1 MLCTINF
8 RDGNICPLFKKGKK
22 EAPGNY
28 RPVSLTSVV
37 GKVLE
42 SIIKDELTSHLEANN
57 ILIPQQHGFRSGKSC
72 TTNLLEY
79 LNQVTEMIDNREPV
93 DIMFFYYQKAFDLVP
108 HKNNNEETGKLW
120 SEWSTSRVDQKLV
133 KRSKAKSCDQWV
145 LLWLGNCPQRRTT
158 SVCAWA
164 NLIFDFHKRSE
175 LWRDESIEHFC

>member
-1 MLCTINF
+1 MREGKVPQDF

-79 LNQVTEMIDNREPV
+79 LNQVTEMIDNGEPV
-93 DIMFFYYQKAFDLVP
+93 DIVFFDYQKAFDLVP
-108 HKNNNEETGKLW
+108 HKHLMKKLE
-120 SEWSTSRVDQKLV
+120 SCGVLDQRLFYNQKKHEV
-133 KRSKAKSCDQWV
+133 NW
-145 LLWLGNCPQRRTT
+145 
-158 SVCAWA
+158 
-164 NLIFDFHKRSE
+164 F
-175 LWRDESIEHFC
+175 SIVYHLCHLS